1 MPFGTAHD
9 RSTPSSSSRR
19 SKWCRG
25 WSCSWRTNTGCTGR
39 TVVPREIPMPV
50 LPSDVAVL
58 PVPELVGDPAR
69 RGEGLDGEAVL
80 EAAEALPEGDPAAEG
95 DRHDRQVHEVDQ
107 VGLEELADRGRA
119 AAESDV
125 AAVRG
130 LLSQV
135 QHLVGR
141 RVHEVEA

>member
-39 TVVPREIPMPV
+39 TVVPRGGAMPV
-50 LPSDVAVL
+50 PPSDVPVP
-58 PVPELVGDPAR
+58 PVPELMGDAAR
-69 RGEGLDGEAVL
+69 RGVDLDREAVL

-107 VGLEELADRGRA
+107 IGLEELADHRGA
-119 AAESDV
+119 SADPDV

-130 LLSQV
+130 LLGQL
-135 QHLVGR
+135 QHLGG
-141 RVHEVEA
+141 